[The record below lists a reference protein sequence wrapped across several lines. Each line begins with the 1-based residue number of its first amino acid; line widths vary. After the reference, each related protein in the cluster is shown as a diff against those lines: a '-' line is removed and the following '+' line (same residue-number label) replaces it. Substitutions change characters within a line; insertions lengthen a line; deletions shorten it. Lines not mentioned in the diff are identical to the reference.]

1 MSLGSPFPFLGQGAR
16 AMTAEEVP
24 IGRLVSTI
32 VSVLALTLVLSVGG
46 LVVLG
51 LFGGAADVRG
61 TLTHVIETVLGVFV
75 GIAAGRLAASD

>member
-1 MSLGSPFPFLGQGAR
+1 
-16 AMTAEEVP
+16 MTGEEVP

-46 LVVLG
+46 LVALG

-61 TLTHVIETVLGVFV
+61 ALTHAIETVLGVFV
-75 GIAAGRLAASD
+75 GIAAGRLAGSD